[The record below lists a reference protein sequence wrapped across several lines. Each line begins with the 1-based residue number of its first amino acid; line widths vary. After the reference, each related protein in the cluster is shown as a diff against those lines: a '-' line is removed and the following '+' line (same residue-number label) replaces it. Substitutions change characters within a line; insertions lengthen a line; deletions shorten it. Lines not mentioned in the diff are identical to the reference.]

1 MANSYDLVIRG
12 GRIVDG
18 SGGEPFD
25 GDVAVVGNRIAA
37 VGRIDGRGAQE
48 IDAAGCIVTPGFVD
62 IHTHYD
68 GQITWENTLTPSSN
82 HGVTTVL
89 MGNCGVGFAPCKPE
103 DRERLISVM
112 EGVEDIPEVVMTKGL
127 PWNWESFPSYMDMLA
142 TRHADVDFAA
152 QVPHAPV
159 RVNVMG
165 QRGADR
171 EPATDAELA
180 QMTQIVADGIRAG
193 AFGVSTSRSI
203 AHRDAKGAL
212 APMVRAEE
220 RELMALAH
228 GLRAAGAGVFQLL
241 PAAHE
246 GFDPTEEME
255 LLKRI
260 VDASGGRPLSFSL
273 LNTMQFPEQMS
284 VTLDLLDRVAA
295 ENYPI
300 KAQVFSRFVGVLQG
314 LGASFHP
321 FRFHPSYKAI
331 AHLPLAERVRA
342 LSQPDMRARL
352 LAEEPEH
359 TNMVYLYFVSQ
370 AAELFPLG
378 DPPNYEPNPD
388 DKLGARA
395 AQMGIDV
402 KELIYDLML
411 ERNGE
416 ALFLLPAS
424 NFVGASLEPVRR
436 MLEHPQTL
444 VALGDGG
451 AHYGTICDSSY
462 PTFVLA
468 YWTRDRTLGKKL
480 PLPWA
485 IRALSHAN
493 TEAIGIKDRG
503 LVAPG
508 LLADLNVIDYDALQL
523 RAPQMVHNLPA
534 GGGRLTQQAEGYVAT
549 IKSGVITY
557 RNGQPTGQLP
567 GRLLRNPVVAP

>member
-1 MANSYDLVIRG
+1 
-12 GRIVDG
+12 
-18 SGGEPFD
+18 
-25 GDVAVVGNRIAA
+25 
-37 VGRIDGRGAQE
+37 
-48 IDAAGCIVTPGFVD
+48 
-62 IHTHYD
+62 
-68 GQITWENTLTPSSN
+68 
-82 HGVTTVL
+82 
-89 MGNCGVGFAPCKPE
+89 
-103 DRERLISVM
+103 
-112 EGVEDIPEVVMTKGL
+112 
-127 PWNWESFPSYMDMLA
+127 
-142 TRHADVDFAA
+142 
-152 QVPHAPV
+152 
-159 RVNVMG
+159 
-165 QRGADR
+165 
-171 EPATDAELA
+171 
-180 QMTQIVADGIRAG
+180 
-193 AFGVSTSRSI
+193 
-203 AHRDAKGAL
+203 
-212 APMVRAEE
+212 
-220 RELMALAH
+220 
-228 GLRAAGAGVFQLL
+228 
-241 PAAHE
+241 
-246 GFDPTEEME
+246 
-255 LLKRI
+255 
-260 VDASGGRPLSFSL
+260 
-273 LNTMQFPEQMS
+273 
-284 VTLDLLDRVAA
+284 
-295 ENYPI
+295 
-300 KAQVFSRFVGVLQG
+300 
-314 LGASFHP
+314 
-321 FRFHPSYKAI
+321 
-331 AHLPLAERVRA
+331 
-342 LSQPDMRARL
+342 
-352 LAEEPEH
+352 
-359 TNMVYLYFVSQ
+359 VSQ

-395 AQMGIDV
+395 AQMGVDV